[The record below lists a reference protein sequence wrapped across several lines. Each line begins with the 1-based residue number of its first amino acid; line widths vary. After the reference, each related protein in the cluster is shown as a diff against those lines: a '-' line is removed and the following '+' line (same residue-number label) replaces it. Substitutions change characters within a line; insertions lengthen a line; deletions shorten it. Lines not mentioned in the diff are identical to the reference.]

1 MSFRPS
7 ASLLC
12 LTTLVASPVL
22 FGHGTVVSPISRVYR
37 VYQANPDAPNFT
49 LAANAV
55 AIDGTLSY
63 YTWNELSR
71 NIPDAV
77 VAGLPMAFDYSPW
90 VPDGQLASGGRVDP
104 NSTEY
109 PRTYAGLDQVT
120 DAWPTTPVVAGS
132 TIEVDFLATTPH
144 DPSVWDVWITTPDWD
159 PNTALNWAQMEHL
172 RRPTPA
178 LVSGHYKFD
187 LVIPNDRLGHHV
199 LWVAW
204 HRDDPVG
211 EVFFSTSDILIE
223 PAPPVGTPFCA
234 AGANSVNPAGAQ
246 MLASG
251 SVSVAANDLVLTA
264 GPIAVPQPGLFIH
277 GSTQTMQPFGEG
289 FRCAA
294 GNVTRVLP
302 ATVPDASGYL
312 TVALDNTTNAGMGIT
327 AGATRHF
334 QCWYRD
340 PGGGPSGF
348 NLTDGLSVTFVP

>member
-1 MSFRPS
+1 MSLRPTPLLLLFALTGSS
-7 ASLLC
+7 ALY
-12 LTTLVASPVL
+12 A
-22 FGHGTVVSPISRVYR
+22 HGTVVFPVSRVYN
-37 VYQANPDAPNFT
+37 VYLAGPDSPSFA

-55 AIDGTLSY
+55 TIDGTLSY

-77 VAGLPMAFDYSPW
+77 VQGLPAGFDYSPW

-109 PRTYAGLDQVT
+109 PRTYAGLDQVSV
-120 DAWPTTPVVAGS
+120 DWPTTTLTAVS
-132 TIEVDFLATTPH
+132 TIEVDFLVTSPH
-144 DPSVWDVWITTPDWD
+144 DPSVWDVWMTTPDWD
-159 PNTALNWAQMEHL
+159 PTQPLNWAQMEYLH
-172 RRPTPA
+172 RPVPP
-178 LVSGHYKFD
+178 LVNGHYKFD
-187 LVIPNDRLGHHV
+187 FTIPTDRAGHHV

-223 PAPPVGTPFCA
+223 PAPSLGTPFCA
-234 AGANSVNPAGAQ
+234 AGANSVDPAGAQ

-251 SVSVAANDLVLTA
+251 SASVAANDLVLTA
-264 GPIAVPQPGLFIH
+264 GPVAVPQPGLFIH

-312 TVALDNTTNAGMGIT
+312 TVALNNTTNAGMGIT

-340 PGGGPSGF
+340 PA
-348 NLTDGLSVTFVP
+348 